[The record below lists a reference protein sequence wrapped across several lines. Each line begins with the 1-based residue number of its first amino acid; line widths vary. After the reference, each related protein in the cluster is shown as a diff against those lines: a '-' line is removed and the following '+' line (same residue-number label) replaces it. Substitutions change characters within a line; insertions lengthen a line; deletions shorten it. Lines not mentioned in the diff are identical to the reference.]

1 MTNDEHDLERRARRP
16 VDPSEREALVAE
28 LVASEPLVRREPSA
42 TVTESLRPHRHETMG
57 AHETMFVELPDGI
70 GVVRIRTGEKD
81 VRSGYPR
88 VSVEVV
94 SDTVDTPA
102 ADGRFYEET
111 YDPMASTVRLIGRP
125 EGDMT

>member
-16 VDPSEREALVAE
+16 VNPSERAALVAE
-28 LVASEPLVRREPSA
+28 LMASDPLMQRAPSAAVTEPLRTTRYNQVGPAE
-42 TVTESLRPHRHETMG
+42 ELHI
-57 AHETMFVELPDGI
+57 ELPDGI
-70 GVVRIRTGEKD
+70 GVVHIRTGEKD

-94 SDTVDTPA
+94 SDTLDTPA

-111 YDPMASTVRLIGRP
+111 YDPMTSTVRLIGRP